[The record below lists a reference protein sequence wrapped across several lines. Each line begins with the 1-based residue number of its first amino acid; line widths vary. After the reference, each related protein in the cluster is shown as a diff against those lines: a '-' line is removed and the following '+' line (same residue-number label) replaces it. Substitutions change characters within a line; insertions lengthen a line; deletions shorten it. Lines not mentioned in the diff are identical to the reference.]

1 MRISRELAAVVT
13 AAEQVVAADRV
24 WGEGSQHSTVS
35 RRDAMTAITAAR
47 RAGYTDTEI
56 QTAVGRLAFRVAP

>member
-13 AAEQVVAADRV
+13 AAEQVVAADRM

-35 RRDAMTAITAAR
+35 RQAALTAITTAR
-47 RAGYTDTEI
+47 RAGHTDTEI
-56 QTAVGRLAFRVAP
+56 QNAVAHLAFQVNR